1 VPVLV
6 DEVRALLAPERGGVF
21 VDGTVGLGGH
31 ARMLLEGGASRLIG
45 IDRDQDAL
53 ARAAAALAEYG
64 GRVRLVHG
72 DYRELDA
79 VVAAAGET
87 TVAGVL
93 LDLGVSSMQLDE
105 EGRGFSFRRD
115 EPLDMRMDRSRG
127 ETAAERLAA
136 VDEITLADVIFRF
149 GEERKSRRVA
159 RAIVQAREREP
170 IAKTGQLAAIVRRAV
185 GGPWQRID
193 PATRTFQALR
203 IWVNG
208 ELEGLD
214 ASNGW
219 TAGGDQFSLARGPDR
234 EARLPRH
241 DRGRHLGGAAAD
253 AAAGGRGRR
262 RGEHESAGAEREA
275 ASHRTH
281 AADGPRMTQMARPR
295 MAQMHRWEEQGLR
308 ARRAEGQEPGAR
320 SQEPEAWNR
329 RASCS

>member
-1 VPVLV
+1 VVDGGHVPVLV

-45 IDRDQDAL
+45 IDRDEDAL
-53 ARAAAALAEYG
+53 ARAREALAEYG
-64 GRVRLVHG
+64 ERVRLVHG
-72 DYRELDA
+72 DYREMDA
-79 VVAAAGET
+79 VLEAAGEA

-93 LDLGVSSMQLDE
+93 LDLGVSSMQLDA

-127 ETAAERLAA
+127 ETAAERLAV
-136 VDEITLADVIFRF
+136 VDEVTLADVIFRF

-170 IAKTGQLAAIVRRAV
+170 MARTGQLAAIVRRAV

-208 ELEGLD
+208 ELDGLD
-214 ASNGW
+214 AGIGR
-219 TAGGDQFSLARGPDR
+219 AA
-234 EARLPRH
+234 ARLQVPEGAMTGGRLAVISFH
-241 DRGRHLGGAAAD
+241 SLEDRIVKHAFRGM
-253 AAAGGRGRR
+253 AAGDTPAVRLLTRRPVVAGEAEVNVNARARSAKLRAVERTPQMAQGRR
-262 RGEHESAGAEREA
+262 
-275 ASHRTH
+275 
-281 AADGPRMTQMARPR
+281 
-295 MAQMHRWEEQGLR
+295 
-308 ARRAEGQEPGAR
+308 
-320 SQEPEAWNR
+320 
-329 RASCS
+329 